1 MLLNNGCEVD
11 KGDNEEKTPLHI
23 AAENGRLEAVLILG
37 NAAPGVLNASDERG
51 RSPVHLSAM
60 NGHM

>member
-1 MLLNNGCEVD
+1 MLLNTGCEVERR
-11 KGDNEEKTPLHI
+11 DNEEKTRLHV
-23 AAENGRLEAVLILG
+23 AAENGYLKCVLILE
-37 NAAPGVLNASDERG
+37 NAAPGALNASDERG